1 MPILWVNLGH
11 YVHGLKHLMTSP
23 VYTMSNTSSLDY
35 QPLNSY
41 IHKKKK
47 CSSQSSLFFMTLK
60 KSTSFQKVIKVP
72 SLLVCKPM
80 CILSQVFN
88 VYTISYYSPYVALE
102 LDVGD
107 YSHSVFCCNGYCFS
121 GFQFSDITAVMH
133 AMPSIIIGVP
143 DFGLWFGRKLE
154 AKNWPEIRTLHS

>member
-1 MPILWVNLGH
+1 MLIKNN
-11 YVHGLKHLMTSP
+11 YK
-23 VYTMSNTSSLDY
+23 
-35 QPLNSY
+35 
-41 IHKKKK
+41 HKKKK

-72 SLLVCKPM
+72 SFLVCKPM

-107 YSHSVFCCNGYCFS
+107 YSHSVFCYNGYCFS

-154 AKNWPEIRTLHS
+154 TKNWPEIRTLHS

>member
-1 MPILWVNLGH
+1 
-11 YVHGLKHLMTSP
+11 
-23 VYTMSNTSSLDY
+23 
-35 QPLNSY
+35 
-41 IHKKKK
+41 
-47 CSSQSSLFFMTLK
+47 MTLK

-72 SLLVCKPM
+72 SLLVCKPV

-107 YSHSVFCCNGYCFS
+107 YSHSVFCYNGYCFS
-121 GFQFSDITAVMH
+121 DFQFSDITAVMH

-143 DFGLWFGRKLE
+143 DFGPLWFGRKNRSRKL
-154 AKNWPEIRTLHS
+154 A